1 MQQKI
6 VENWS
11 RESWQRMSKWWRHFT
26 KKKYLM
32 NRLMQ
37 IYSLLLVGIILLTVA
52 ALCVFTADSN
62 YKKLQGE
69 MGVLENRVN
78 SYVTDKDTTMSF
90 LYMELASSNAM
101 VDNVQKYLNLSP
113 ADYFEFTQ
121 KYWDDYQRDTRV
133 SSTIT
138 GFFAAFPD
146 LDELYVTLEGSENY
160 LMADR
165 PNPNGKKMQGAL
177 SGKSGFVISRPIVDQ
192 YSFQTTGQIYGVF
205 SEEAVI
211 STFAQTMT
219 EEGIDAYIVDSADQV
234 MFSTHHQV
242 TSEEYQQLEASIEKD
257 ESIPQSFRKNYYI
270 LNQNTSKDYSYVI
283 VASKKVLWLKNIKM
297 FSLII
302 LSGCALAGLL
312 LYILKR
318 TFKRYFQQIETIV
331 GITHSVAEGNLQE
344 RIDTTLVQDELF
356 DLSEA
361 INFMIGS
368 LDQYIK
374 DNYELEIKQRDAHM
388 RALQSQI
395 NPHFLYNTLEYIRMY
410 ALSKQQKE
418 LADVVYA
425 FSALLRNNTTQEK
438 TTTLKKELSF
448 CEKYV
453 YLYQMRY
460 PDRVAYRFDIEED
473 LEELVIPKF
482 SLQPLVE
489 NYFVH
494 GIDYT
499 RQDNA
504 ISVKAYFEEEDIL
517 VQVIDNGKGM
527 SEEALARLREKLAT
541 VEAPTATSIG
551 MRNVYERL
559 KSFFGEEFSMDITTK
574 EMQGTTVTIRIKG
587 GKRLVV

>member
-1 MQQKI
+1 
-6 VENWS
+6 
-11 RESWQRMSKWWRHFT
+11 MSKRPRGFT

-62 YKKLQGE
+62 HKKLMNE
-69 MGVLENRVN
+69 MNILESRIH
-78 SYVTDKDTTMSF
+78 SYATDKDNTMSY
-90 LYMELASSNAM
+90 LYMELASSNAA
-101 VDNVQKYLNLSP
+101 VDNVRKYLNLSS
-113 ADYFEFTQ
+113 AEYFDFTQ
-121 KYWDDYQRDTRV
+121 KYWDDYQVDMRV
-133 SSTIT
+133 SATIS
-138 GFFAAFPD
+138 GFFTAFPD
-146 LDELYVTLEGSENY
+146 LEELYVTLDGSPNY
-160 LMADR
+160 LKADR
-165 PNPNGKKMQGAL
+165 RNPNGQKMQGELPDKA
-177 SGKSGFVISRPIVDQ
+177 GFLINRPIIDQ
-192 YSFQTTGQIYGVF
+192 YSFQPIGQIYGDF
-205 SEEAVI
+205 SESAVLG
-211 STFAQTMT
+211 SLAQSLVD
-219 EEGIDAYIVDSADQV
+219 EGIDAFIIDNADQV

-242 TSEEYQQLEASIEKD
+242 TEAQYHTLIEGIKKR
-257 ESIPQSFRKNYYI
+257 SSVPQAIRKNYYV
-270 LNQNTSKDYSYVI
+270 LDRKTSKAYSYVL
-283 VASKKVLWLKNIKM
+283 VANKQVFWWKNIRA

-302 LSGCALAGLL
+302 LVGVLLAGVLL
-312 LYILKR
+312 VVLHR
-318 TFKRYFQQIETIV
+318 TFKRYFQQVETIV

-344 RIDTTLVQDELF
+344 RIDLSLVQDELL
-356 DLSEA
+356 DLSQA

-374 DNYELEIKQRDAHM
+374 ENYELEIKQRDAHM

-460 PDRVAYRFDIEED
+460 PDRVAYRFTIENK
-473 LEELVIPKF
+473 LEQLVIPKF

-499 RQDNA
+499 RNDNA
-504 ISVKAYFEEEDIL
+504 ISVKVFFEDEDI
-517 VQVIDNGKGM
+517 VIQVIDNGKGM
-527 SEEALARLREKLAT
+527 EEAALLNLQEKLVRT
-541 VEAPTATSIG
+541 ENRPSTSIG

-559 KSFFGEEFSMDITTK
+559 NNSFSQGFSMQIESK
-574 EMQGTTVTIRIKG
+574 LNKGTTVSIRIKG
-587 GKRLVV
+587 GKALVV